1 MSLISV
7 LGFRPSSSSGS
18 SESTHWAILISPH
31 PPSTKPQKSKSR
43 FFHPKITTTEQQ
55 SDSALFDMN
64 KHQLR
69 QQQFPIPLKEAPNS
83 TESTTSRSSETPPE
97 AVTVTTLD
105 ADTSHPLQLT
115 LKINASI
122 LAQTPQRLIPRLSER
137 LYHTPTYG
145 SEDDWLRA
153 ALSLMHDILLEPGFD
168 VDQFVEYATS
178 AAKEYTMYEASS
190 EEQQNNEGRQVQR
203 PDMETE
209 DSTVLTLDYRAH
221 MAQSASVK
229 AMLNRD
235 PQQQLTPPESPRL
248 QHVKQQQQQGQG
260 QEQKK
265 PRTWLG
271 FRISMAPTVQSRRPS
286 QRYSFERQD
295 DPYGGLM

>member
-1 MSLISV
+1 M
-7 LGFRPSSSSGS
+7 
-18 SESTHWAILISPH
+18 
-31 PPSTKPQKSKSR
+31 K
-43 FFHPKITTTEQQ
+43 
-55 SDSALFDMN
+55 

-69 QQQFPIPLKEAPNS
+69 QQQFPIPLKEAPNI
-83 TESTTSRSSETPPE
+83 TESTTRSSETPSE
-97 AVTVTTLD
+97 VVTITTLD

-115 LKINASI
+115 LKISASI
-122 LAQTPQRLIPRLSER
+122 LAQTPERLIPRLSQR

-190 EEQQNNEGRQVQR
+190 EEQNDEDRRVQQSDR
-203 PDMETE
+203 ETE
-209 DSTVLTLDYRAH
+209 DSTVLILDYTAH
-221 MAQSASVK
+221 IAQNSSVK
-229 AMLNRD
+229 ALLNRE
-235 PQQQLTPPESPRL
+235 PQQQLTPPESPKL
-248 QHVKQQQQQGQG
+248 QDVKQQQQQG
-260 QEQKK
+260 QKK

-271 FRISMAPTVQSRRPS
+271 FRISTSPTAQSRRTAK
-286 QRYSFERQD
+286 RYSFERQD